1 MKYHLRPRIV
11 KLFGVMAIAL
21 LGLGPVASDA
31 QSVDDV
37 LANSEQKSEKIRQVL
52 QALQDGDQITQYAL
66 VEALLKEEDKALRRI
81 GREHALFSTNPVL
94 QNMAIESVFATNA
107 QVRIVISNP
116 AKPEALGW
124 IEAAGGAQDGQT
136 GFVMMPVGTVDAASS
151 CWMDPIF
158 SRCRFTII
166 GNTVQFGFYANG
178 GQAINRAQA
187 ALTLQPD
194 GQLRGAFVSG
204 LGPAVMSIDLKE

>member
-1 MKYHLRPRIV
+1 MKYNLKRRIV
-11 KLFGVMAIAL
+11 KLFCVLFIVI
-21 LGLGPVASDA
+21 LGLGPVAIVA

-37 LANSEQKSEKIRQVL
+37 LYNSGQKSEKIREVQ

-81 GREHALFSTNPVL
+81 GREHALFSINPVL
-94 QNMAIESVFATNA
+94 QSMAIESAFATNA

-116 AKPEALGW
+116 TKPEALGW
-124 IEAAGGAQDGQT
+124 LEAAGGAQDGQT
-136 GFVMMPVGTVDAASS
+136 GFVMMPVGSFDAASS
-151 CWMDPIF
+151 CWLDPVF
-158 SRCRFTII
+158 RRCRFTII

-194 GQLRGAFVSG
+194 GQVRGAFISG
-204 LGPAVMSIDLKE
+204 FGQAVMSIDLKE